1 MGMKAV
7 GSYLR
12 ILREAER
19 IGRGAL
25 AQQINTDDSQIERIE
40 KGKIDTRGSLLF
52 AFIRAVRGNA
62 EHVMVLLLDEAATEA
77 DGQVLAKSWLRVMLA
92 GPEALDERRRRLQ
105 DLVDELL
112 ANPHLLD
119 QLIRYGN
126 RLREELRATPDT
138 QAAEQV
144 QRSDA

>member
-7 GSYLR
+7 GSYLW

-25 AQQINTDDSQIERIE
+25 AQQLHTDDSQIERIE

-52 AFIRAVRGNA
+52 AFIRAVRGNV
-62 EHVMVLLLDEAATEA
+62 EHVMALLLDEAATEA
-77 DGQVLAKSWLRVMLA
+77 DGRELAKAWLRVMPA
-92 GPEALDERRRRLQ
+92 DPEALDERRRRLQ

-119 QLIRYGN
+119 QLIGYGY